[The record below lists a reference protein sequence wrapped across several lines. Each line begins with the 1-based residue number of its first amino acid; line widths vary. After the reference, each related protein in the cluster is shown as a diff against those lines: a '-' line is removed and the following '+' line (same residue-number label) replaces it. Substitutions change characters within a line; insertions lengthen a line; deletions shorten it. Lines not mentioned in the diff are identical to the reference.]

1 MVQETKRFLAY
12 ICPHCAQS
20 VIVERN
26 LFSLAAAP
34 VHIKCPCGKLELGIE
49 FKPNRVQM
57 TVPCLFCGREHTVSC
72 SSRAFSCAASGLD
85 CCYVGEEGP
94 VYAATARLEQAVDK
108 LGEDPAINGAF
119 LDEIVMEEIEPKA
132 GEEARFRV
140 SIDLSDLLGGGDG
153 SAAPSPKVSPASTAK
168 PAASSAVDA
177 EKQRQK
183 EQEAA
188 YRKAVD
194 AMKAAVQKSIE
205 TGKETIAKQKAEV
218 QRIAQEKSL
227 AEQRL
232 RQLGLFSFS
241 EKRAVREQ
249 IAQFTR
255 ESREAEQKLEGLKR
269 EARKKAEETLE
280 KHRPPL
286 PPALLGG
293 SKSARRSANGDA
305 AEKAQKIEG
314 VLSILPMTAKE
325 INAALGTTRRCRSPT
340 L

>member
-1 MVQETKRFLAY
+1 MFTISKPLLFDGAMGTMLQKAGLPAGTPPEKMNLTA
-12 ICPHCAQS
+12 PEA
-20 VIVERN
+20 VERIHAAY
-26 LFSLAAAP
+26 AAAGAD
-34 VHIKCPCGKLELGIE
+34 VLTANTFGA
-49 FKPNRVQM
+49 
-57 TVPCLFCGREHTVSC
+57 
-72 SSRAFSCAASGLD
+72 SR
-85 CCYVGEEGP
+85 
-94 VYAATARLEQAVDK
+94 RK